1 MNIKID
7 LDESVVEE
15 FEYIVALHKEH
26 GASNY
31 VSSVEEL
38 IKVVLSSVAD
48 GSIRPGSWERQMLE
62 SMGLIA
68 DCDDHH
74 MFRNFYG
81 SPEGKHG
88 IEQQDKRKA
97 S

>member
-7 LDESVVEE
+7 IDECILAE

-26 GASNY
+26 GASNH

-38 IKVVLSSVAD
+38 IKIVLSSVAD
-48 GSIRPGSWERQMLE
+48 GSLRPGSWERQMLE

-74 MFRNFYG
+74 QYRNFYG
-81 SPEGKHG
+81 SPKGKQR
-88 IEQQDKRKA
+88 IEQTR
-97 S
+97 